1 MINEYVLLPCVF
13 DTTCFK
19 SPEICNVYLENIK
32 EILLI
37 EQAMVR
43 DLCNGEWSKFV
54 KNLSSKHPNTKYI
67 LQKLKLFAAL
77 TSLKEP
83 PNSYNQW
90 ANEALR
96 SHQPEPLNGIIASK
110 STKKNFKGEKIIA
123 SIEQLDKADWW
134 KNRVS
139 SVAVQR
145 TTKDYLKHLKLIL
158 ERANSIMFIDPY
170 LSPYKYDGYEEFYKI
185 LQAINRTEVLIEC
198 HLALNREKRKPK
210 TEKKEKKDYEDYFR
224 KKLTNVIKQ
233 AQLEVN
239 FFIWDEFHD
248 RYIISNL
255 VGIMSGN
262 SFSIGE
268 QETTW
273 MRLDRTR
280 KGQIQAEFDGNSRK
294 HGTPFIFTI
303 S

>member
-1 MINEYVLLPCVF
+1 M
-13 DTTCFK
+13 
-19 SPEICNVYLENIK
+19 
-32 EILLI
+32 
-37 EQAMVR
+37 
-43 DLCNGEWSKFV
+43 
-54 KNLSSKHPNTKYI
+54 
-67 LQKLKLFAAL
+67 
-77 TSLKEP
+77 
-83 PNSYNQW
+83 
-90 ANEALR
+90 
-96 SHQPEPLNGIIASK
+96 
-110 STKKNFKGEKIIA
+110 
-123 SIEQLDKADWW
+123 
-134 KNRVS
+134 
-139 SVAVQR
+139 
-145 TTKDYLKHLKLIL
+145 
-158 ERANSIMFIDPY
+158 
-170 LSPYKYDGYEEFYKI
+170 
-185 LQAINRTEVLIEC
+185 QAINRTEVLIEC